1 VNQPQPAPGLRLTR
15 LQLTLLFALLTLG
28 PVAAVVWVV
37 IRNPA
42 PPDPQLVGQVEL
54 GIEAWHPPN
63 QPEQLRLTPSLILVN
78 HSADTWDQVSLMIDK
93 KYYYYSRRALQPGER
108 LVVPLDLC
116 TTRGNVRLR
125 PSLHAPEVIAV
136 FAQLP
141 SGARGVLD
149 QPLDATPI
157 LSPQAE
163 SD

>member
-1 VNQPQPAPGLRLTR
+1 MNHPNSGPGLRLTR

-37 IRNPA
+37 VRNPA
-42 PPDPQLVGQVEL
+42 PPDPRLDGQVQL
-54 GIEAWHPPN
+54 AIEAWHPPN
-63 QPEQLRLTPSLILVN
+63 QPEQLRLTPSLVLVN
-78 HSADTWDQVSLMIDK
+78 HSDQVWDQVSLMIDK
-93 KYYYYSRRALQPGER
+93 KYYYYSRRSLAPGER

-149 QPLDATPI
+149 QPLDASPV
-157 LSPQAE
+157 LSPPAD